1 MLYSIMYTNLVL
13 QLCDLIPG
21 VISFQE
27 IVEFFTTKWSP
38 LIVDLHLSGGDTLS
52 AYLGGLVAELREVG
66 LQPFEVSWYA
76 LHQLALLH
84 SALPFSLCYINL
96 VPMFI
101 LP

>member
-1 MLYSIMYTNLVL
+1 MYTNLVL

-21 VISFQE
+21 IFSFQE
-27 IVEFFTTKWSP
+27 IVEFFTTKWSL

-66 LQPFEVSWYA
+66 LQPFEVSWYT
-76 LHQLALLH
+76 LHQLALIC
-84 SALPFSLCYINL
+84 SALPFSLCHINL
-96 VPMFI
+96 LCVSMFI